1 MRKTEEE
8 GKETMKNDIKEIL
21 LTEEQIQAKVKE
33 LAAQLSKEYAG
44 KDPVFV
50 GVLKGVVIFFAD
62 MVRNIDIPCEID
74 FMSISSY
81 SGTTSTGRTE
91 VRKDVSVNIEGR
103 HVVILEDIFDTG
115 TSLTFTVNHL
125 LNKKPAS
132 LKVCTFLDK
141 PERRRPGITL
151 QPEYVGYTIPNE
163 FVVGYGLDFNEH
175 YRNLPYIGILK
186 PEVYK
191 K

>member
-1 MRKTEEE
+1 MR
-8 GKETMKNDIKEIL
+8 NDMEKIL

-33 LAAQLSKEYAG
+33 LAAQITKDYEG

-62 MVRNIDIPCEID
+62 MIRNIDIPCEID

-81 SGTTSTGRTE
+81 SGTTTTGRTE
-91 VRKDVSVNIEGR
+91 IRKDVSVNIEGR

-132 LKVCTFLDK
+132 LKICTFLDK

-151 QPEYVGYTIPNE
+151 KPDYTGYVVPNE

-175 YRNLPYIGILK
+175 YRNLPYIGVLK
-186 PEVYK
+186 PEVYEK
-191 K
+191 

>member
-1 MRKTEEE
+1 MR
-8 GKETMKNDIKEIL
+8 NDIKEIL

-33 LAAQLSKEYAG
+33 LAAQISAEYAG
-44 KDPVFV
+44 KDPVFI
-50 GVLKGVVIFFAD
+50 GVLKGVVILFAD
-62 MVRNIDIPCEID
+62 MVRNIDIPCQID
-74 FMSISSY
+74 FMNIASY

-91 VRKDVSVNIEGR
+91 IRKDVSVNIEGR

-125 LNKKPAS
+125 LNKNPAS

-141 PERRRPGITL
+141 PERRKPGVTL
-151 QPEYVGYTIPNE
+151 KPEYVGYTIPNE
-163 FVVGYGLDFNEH
+163 FVVGYGLDYNEH

-186 PEVYK
+186 PEIYES
-191 K
+191 

>member
-1 MRKTEEE
+1 MR
-8 GKETMKNDIKEIL
+8 NDMKEIL
-21 LTEEQIQAKVKE
+21 FTEEQIQTKVKE
-33 LAAQLSKEYAG
+33 LAAQISKEYEG

-62 MVRNIDIPCEID
+62 LVRNVDIPCEID

-91 VRKDVSVNIEGR
+91 IRKDLSVNIEGR
-103 HVVILEDIFDTG
+103 HVIILEDIFDTG

-125 LNKKPAS
+125 LNKNPAS

-151 QPEYVGYTIPNE
+151 KPDYVGYTIPNE

-186 PEVYK
+186 PEMYE
-191 K
+191 